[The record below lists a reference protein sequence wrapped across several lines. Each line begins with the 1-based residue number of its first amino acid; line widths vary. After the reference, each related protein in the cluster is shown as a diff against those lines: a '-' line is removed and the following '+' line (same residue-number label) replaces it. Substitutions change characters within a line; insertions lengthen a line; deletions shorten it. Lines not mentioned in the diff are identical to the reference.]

1 MSLHRLKV
9 GIVGC
14 GGIAGRYDETSHD
27 KGIYSH
33 AGAYRSRASEIAFEA
48 CVEPDPIR
56 RQEFQKY
63 WEVPYGY
70 GTLSELLGRHT
81 FDILSVCS
89 PDARH
94 AEQLMEILQSRKAR
108 MIWAEKPLTIDFER
122 AMRIVD
128 QAKAM
133 GTGIRLTNQRR
144 WEPVHCALA
153 KELRNGVIGN
163 ITAVTGYYVKGLT
176 HIGTTMINTLRFLVG
191 DIAQVEAVGSTKGS
205 YPGDPSRDAVVWFD
219 GDVAGMIHGV
229 DGASYSYSLFEI
241 DVVGTK
247 GRVRI
252 LNNGDVIEI
261 GHPVPYGHYDGFA
274 ELQLKERRQ
283 SSLANTMVYGLDSM
297 VEAFRCGTASDVSE
311 AEEGLRELGVVRA
324 ILESAQRGGARG
336 HVAAV

>member
-1 MSLHRLKV
+1 MSPRRLKA

-14 GGIAGRYDETSHD
+14 GGIAGRYDETAHD

-33 AGAYRSRASEIAFEA
+33 AGAYRARVSEIAIAA
-48 CVEPDPIR
+48 CVEPDPVR
-56 RQEFQKY
+56 RREFQKY
-63 WEVPYGY
+63 WEVPHGY
-70 GTLSELLGRHT
+70 GTLSEMLGKHT

-89 PDARH
+89 PDVHH
-94 AEQLMEILQSRKAR
+94 AEQVMEILQSRKVR
-108 MIWAEKPLTIDFER
+108 MIWAEKPLTTDLESAR
-122 AMRIVD
+122 RIVD

-153 KELRNGVIGN
+153 KELRDGLIGKL
-163 ITAVTGYYVKGLT
+163 TAVAGYYVKGLT

-191 DIAQVEAVGSTKGS
+191 DIVQVEAVGSTKGS
-205 YPGDPSRDAVVWFD
+205 YPGDPSRDAVVWFE

-229 DGASYSYSLFEI
+229 DGVSYSYSLFEI

-252 LNNGDVIEI
+252 LDNGDVIEVW
-261 GHPVPYGHYDGFA
+261 HPAPYGHYGGFA

-283 SSLANTMVYGLDSM
+283 SSLANAMVYGLDSM
-297 VEAFRCGTASDVSE
+297 MEAFRCGMASDVSE
-311 AEEGLRELGVVRA
+311 AEEGLRDLRVVCA
-324 ILESAQRGGARG
+324 ILESAQRGGVIVSAY
-336 HVAAV
+336 AA